1 MEMNSKTKLEG
12 RNLIARKRSN
22 MTNREFLNTII
33 NANLSDEITA
43 RAQEMLAQ
51 MDARNAKRASTPSK
65 TAVANA
71 PLKQTIVNLISEK
84 NMTAPEVGVALEGST
99 QKASALLRQLCED
112 GVLTSE
118 EIKVPKKGKMKSY
131 SLVEGAQYLDHEI
144 AQ

>member
-1 MEMNSKTKLEG
+1 
-12 RNLIARKRSN
+12 
-22 MTNREFLNTII
+22 MTNREFLNTVI
-33 NANLSDEITA
+33 ETA
-43 RAQEMLAQ
+43 TSEEVKDHAKAMLAQ

-71 PLKQTIVNLISEK
+71 PLKQSIIKLISEK
-84 NMTAPEVGVALEGST
+84 NMTAPEVGVALEVST

>member
-1 MEMNSKTKLEG
+1 
-12 RNLIARKRSN
+12 

-33 NANLSDEITA
+33 NANLSEEVTA

-71 PLKQTIVNLISEK
+71 PLKQMIVKLISEK
-84 NMTAPEVGVALEGST
+84 NLTAPEVGVALEVST

-118 EIKVPKKGKMKSY
+118 EIKVPKKGRMKSY

>member
-1 MEMNSKTKLEG
+1 
-12 RNLIARKRSN
+12 

-33 NANLSDEITA
+33 NANLSEEVTT

-71 PLKQTIVNLISEK
+71 PLKQAIVKLIGEK
-84 NMTAPEVGVALEGST
+84 NMTAPEVGVALEIST

-131 SLVEGAQYLDHEI
+131 LLVEGAQYLDHEI